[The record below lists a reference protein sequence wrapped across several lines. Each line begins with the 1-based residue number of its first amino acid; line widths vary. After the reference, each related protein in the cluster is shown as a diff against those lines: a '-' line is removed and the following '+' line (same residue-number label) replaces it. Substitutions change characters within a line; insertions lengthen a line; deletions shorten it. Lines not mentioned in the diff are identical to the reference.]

1 MYFSADDFTAPV
13 RAVDK
18 PLRFS
23 ISDVYKSVTGGLCAA
38 GTLKAG
44 ALTPSTKV
52 IVQPQGENANVKAL
66 SADEISV
73 LCALAGDTVTC
84 ILSGIEINNLGV
96 GK

>member
-1 MYFSADDFTAPV
+1 M
-13 RAVDK
+13 
-18 PLRFS
+18 
-23 ISDVYKSVTGGLCAA
+23 
-38 GTLKAG
+38 
-44 ALTPSTKV
+44 
-52 IVQPQGENANVKAL
+52 QPQGENANVKAL